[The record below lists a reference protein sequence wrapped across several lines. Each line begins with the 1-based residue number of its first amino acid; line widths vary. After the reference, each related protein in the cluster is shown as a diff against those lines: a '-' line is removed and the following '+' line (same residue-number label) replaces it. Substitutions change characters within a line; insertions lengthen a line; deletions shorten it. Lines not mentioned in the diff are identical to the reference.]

1 MRDLAL
7 EHFESVAFVGTYRGK
22 QAGEG
27 RKSVTMRLTFR
38 SAAGTLRRED
48 AAPQVARLIGAL
60 QSGVGAEVRS

>member
-1 MRDLAL
+1 
-7 EHFESVAFVGTYRGK
+7 TYRGK
-22 QAGEG
+22 QVGEG

-48 AAPQVARLIGAL
+48 ADPQVARVIGAL